1 MATWC
6 TRTILS
12 NIGLDTDDPG
22 FVVTAGQRQANAGSI
37 YQIWYSNGAIY
48 LWLNGNLVY
57 ADDPF
62 KHRSGHRRPRLRCDR
77 RSASGQCRFDLPD
90 LVLERCDLPVAEWQP
105 GVRGRSF
112 QTSVWTPT
120 TPASL

>member
-57 ADDPF
+57 ADDPYNNVSED
-62 KHRSGHRRPRLRCDR
+62 SGDSLVSG
-77 RSASGQCRFDLPD
+77 SAVAGQNLCAVSGS
-90 LVLERCDLPVAEWQP
+90 A
-105 GVRGRSF
+105 F
-112 QTSVWTPT
+112 QATHVYSVGDQVN
-120 TPASL
+120 PAVYTGFNYKVTA